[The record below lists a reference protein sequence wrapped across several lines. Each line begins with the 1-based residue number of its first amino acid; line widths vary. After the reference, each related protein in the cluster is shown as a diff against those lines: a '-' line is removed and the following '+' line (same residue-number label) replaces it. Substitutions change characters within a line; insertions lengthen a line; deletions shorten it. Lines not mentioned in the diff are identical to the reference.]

1 MGMGDEILVVQRDV
15 LFKEGPFQG
24 FVPSK
29 LKDYLSIIL
38 SNSEYQ
44 VRSKELENNKSWQQ
58 PIPYVWLINPK
69 TKQAFLYQR
78 DTKGNESRLHN
89 KYSGGV
95 GGHIDKKELVDGEG
109 DPIVQAMMR
118 ELREETIISEYP
130 IPKIVGFI
138 NDDSE
143 PVGEVHFGVVAI
155 GETTHEVKPAEDMAH
170 GKFYSMQ
177 EIDEL
182 FSNPTT
188 NVEGWTRISWPF
200 IKDYLSKL

>member
-1 MGMGDEILVVQRDV
+1 MGMGDEILVVRRDI

-29 LKDYLSIIL
+29 LKNYMELIINNADYQI
-38 SNSEYQ
+38 
-44 VRSKELENNKSWQQ
+44 RTKELENNSAWQQ
-58 PIPYVWLINPK
+58 PIPYVWLVNPQ
-69 TKQAFLYQR
+69 TKKAFLYQR

-95 GGHIDKKELVDGEG
+95 GGHIDKKETIDGQG
-109 DPIVQAMMR
+109 DPVTQAMIR
-118 ELREETIISEYP
+118 ELKEETVMSQYP

-155 GETTHEVKPAEDMAH
+155 AETTHEVKPAEEMAH
-170 GKFYSMQ
+170 GRFYSIE
-177 EIDEL
+177 EINEI
-182 FSNPTT
+182 FNNPST
-188 NVEGWTRISWPF
+188 NVEGWTRMSWPF
-200 IKDYLSKL
+200 IKDYLNKL